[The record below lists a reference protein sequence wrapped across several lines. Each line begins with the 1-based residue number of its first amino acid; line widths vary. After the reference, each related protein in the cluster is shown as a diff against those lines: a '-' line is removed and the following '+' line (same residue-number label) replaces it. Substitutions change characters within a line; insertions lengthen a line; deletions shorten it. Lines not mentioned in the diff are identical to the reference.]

1 MNSNNRLY
9 STDTSVNLSD
19 FSDLYEIEECMICL
33 EPLNNEIAQISCSHK
48 YHFKCIEKW
57 MKTNKNF
64 LKACCICENNT
75 EIVNILNF
83 DSFNNQNNKNQSNI
97 NQNNKNKNNINQNN
111 INQNNINHRRLND
124 NEDNVNNNNN
134 LFGCCNIL

>member
-1 MNSNNRLY
+1 MNSSDNRLY

-19 FSDLYEIEECMICL
+19 FSELSDIYEIEECMICL

-57 MKTNKNF
+57 IKTNKNF

-75 EIVNILNF
+75 EIVNILSF
-83 DSFNNQNNKNQSNI
+83 DSL
-97 NQNNKNKNNINQNN
+97 INQNN
-111 INQNNINHRRLND
+111 INQNNINQNDINQNNINDRRVNN
-124 NEDNVNNNNN
+124 NEDNVNNNY